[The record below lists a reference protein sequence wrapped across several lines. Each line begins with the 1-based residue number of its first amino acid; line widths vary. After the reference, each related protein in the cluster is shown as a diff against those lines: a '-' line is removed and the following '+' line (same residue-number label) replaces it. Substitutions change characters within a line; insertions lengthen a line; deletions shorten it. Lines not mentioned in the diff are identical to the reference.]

1 MSCQQ
6 IDPDPFEQLASC
18 DVKRRLLYG
27 EHCAQIWESTI
38 LRRCTWSIIPDI
50 AMESPYKRRKTSP
63 ISPGTAREKI
73 TPRRPASHDG
83 DPIRGKRALFMSPT
97 KASLA
102 RFNPSLLHAND
113 RIMSWEQGKEDS
125 YGFVNP
131 HKKSEG
137 DGNGHQ
143 NAPTAQADETT
154 STLFLNIDIPDLS
167 SSQIRNPQIGT
178 QGLRISNGTTSHL
191 AEDARASPPEVAN
204 DGYGNAQQH
213 QVENDG
219 LGVDHDAPVSY
230 GIHGGT
236 VAATSQHAPSTPTRP
251 APTGI
256 ISGMGLGED
265 GEPSLPS
272 TPVHLGLEKPSEP
285 PKGLLSDQ
293 RIKRPRRKDL
303 ASPKPSPLKENEIS
317 SAAEVPLGSSPPR
330 TALGPRLYIAKTPEP
345 PLDLQELDVMSAK
358 ERLSSLEERL
368 QHLENDLLR
377 QLLNSDW
384 AGPHDKAIKKIP
396 KIPRMEKEV
405 ISSSAQVVRLRDE
418 VRQLELIHGNR
429 KDVTYRRT
437 INQVIRHTVP

>member
-1 MSCQQ
+1 
-6 IDPDPFEQLASC
+6 
-18 DVKRRLLYG
+18 
-27 EHCAQIWESTI
+27 
-38 LRRCTWSIIPDI
+38 
-50 AMESPYKRRKTSP
+50 MESPYKRRKTSP

-102 RFNPSLLHAND
+102 RFNPNLLHAND
-113 RIMSWEQGKEDS
+113 RIISWEQGKEDS

-131 HKKSEG
+131 HKKSESN
-137 DGNGHQ
+137 GNGHQ
-143 NAPTAQADETT
+143 DAPTAQADETT
-154 STLFLNIDIPDLS
+154 PTLILNIDIPDLS
-167 SSQIRNPQIGT
+167 SSQIRSPQIAT
-178 QGLRISNGTTSHL
+178 QTLKISNGARSHL
-191 AEDARASPPEVAN
+191 AEDARASLPEVAN
-204 DGYGNAQQH
+204 DRYGDAHQH

-219 LGVDHDAPVSY
+219 LGVDHDAPMSY
-230 GIHGGT
+230 LPGIYGGT
-236 VAATSQHAPSTPTRP
+236 VAATNQHAPSTPTRP
-251 APTGI
+251 APTAI
-256 ISGMGLGED
+256 IPGMGLGED

-285 PKGLLSDQ
+285 PKGLFSDQ

-317 SAAEVPLGSSPPR
+317 SAAEVPPGPQPLRPALGS
-330 TALGPRLYIAKTPEP
+330 RLYIAKTPEP
-345 PLDLQELDVMSAK
+345 PLDLQESDVMSAK
-358 ERLSSLEERL
+358 ERLSRLEERL
-368 QHLENDLLR
+368 QHLEDDLLR

-396 KIPRMEKEV
+396 KIPNMEKEV
-405 ISSSAQVVRLRDE
+405 ISSSAQVVRLRGE